1 MKTFLVSLL
10 LLLAGISVASAQ
22 SRSNLRF
29 GIKFG
34 ISPGYNR
41 SGESLLVNRTNPFE
55 EFQLR
60 LFNTKQQFFVEVN
73 AHLKLND
80 NFFLETG
87 LGYTRTAATYR
98 LDFRMIQLDMP
109 SKEMYMSE
117 SRNII
122 QLPVEIGA
130 RLGNLEVTSG
140 FRAIQSLSTTNEL
153 SHVKGFQSEDSGF
166 SMGWQMGARY
176 PIKGTFIGVQYLG
189 HFERV
194 GTGMSVQS
202 QSLELTNIPGRWV
215 FSLQYRF

>member
-1 MKTFLVSLL
+1 MKTFLVSLM
-10 LLLAGISVASAQ
+10 LLLAGISMASAQ
-22 SRSNLRF
+22 SDRNPRF
-29 GIKFG
+29 GVKFG

-60 LFNTKQQFFVEVN
+60 LFNTKQQFFGEVN

-80 NFFLETG
+80 NFFIETG
-87 LGYTRTAATYR
+87 LGYTRTASTYR
-98 LDFRMIQLDMP
+98 LDFRMLQIDMP
-109 SKEMYMSE
+109 STVMYMSE
-117 SRNII
+117 SHHIL

-130 RLGNLEVTSG
+130 RLGSLEVTSG
-140 FRAIQSLSTTNEL
+140 FRAIQSLSTDNEL

-176 PIKGTFIGVQYLG
+176 PVKGTFIGVQYLG

-194 GTGMSVQS
+194 GTGMSVQN